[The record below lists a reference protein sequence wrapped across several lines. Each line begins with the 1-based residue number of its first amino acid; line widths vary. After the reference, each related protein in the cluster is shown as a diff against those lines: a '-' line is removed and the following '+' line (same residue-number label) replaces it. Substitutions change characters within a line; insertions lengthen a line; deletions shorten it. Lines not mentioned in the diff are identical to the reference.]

1 MNYIADHNSS
11 SFMYA
16 LDIFSGAGKSYPDSI
31 VKLKEKKVCPRTF
44 RRSAAKL
51 EIEPRLD
58 PYPG

>member
-1 MNYIADHNSS
+1 
-11 SFMYA
+11 MYA

-31 VKLKEKKVCPRTF
+31 VKLKEQKVCPRTF